1 MWSDCMRV
9 HADAFFYLSRH
20 LAPNMVKNGGGSLL
34 AIASNYGMVGASDAA
49 AYAASKAACIALCKS
64 MALEYAKH
72 NVRVNCVCPGAT
84 ETPMIADN
92 AKEYAKSS
100 PSRELVQPL
109 DIANAVLYLTS
120 PAGRMIRGIELLVD
134 GGLAKRP
141 DLEGLTGTV
150 IAGPDRQGQYCLKMM
165 LEEGELDTVTADAE
179 NITLRLRRG
188 ALAELVLHGTQVD
201 AKEPSIPDR
210 PFDGVPFLAALYHD
224 VKLPGKGSEGRKD
237 GEKTA
242 DSKPNAEKLANK
254 AHVRR
259 PSPSPREAED
269 LRPPRPSRLVSLS
282 PQAAVAL
289 VAAGDVPEHAITEV
303 QHVSHCFTS
312 KLPMELRRSRKK
324 QTRI

>member
-1 MWSDCMRV
+1 MFSSTKACISAADAAFQWQGRVDAFVHSAGIFPSASLSDTTDEMWSDCMRV

-134 GGLAKRP
+134 GG
-141 DLEGLTGTV
+141 E
-150 IAGPDRQGQYCLKMM
+150 IAGFHQGQ
-165 LEEGELDTVTADAE
+165 
-179 NITLRLRRG
+179 R
-188 ALAELVLHGTQVD
+188 TQ
-201 AKEPSIPDR
+201 
-210 PFDGVPFLAALYHD
+210 
-224 VKLPGKGSEGRKD
+224 
-237 GEKTA
+237 
-242 DSKPNAEKLANK
+242 
-254 AHVRR
+254 
-259 PSPSPREAED
+259 
-269 LRPPRPSRLVSLS
+269 
-282 PQAAVAL
+282 
-289 VAAGDVPEHAITEV
+289 
-303 QHVSHCFTS
+303 
-312 KLPMELRRSRKK
+312 
-324 QTRI
+324 QT